1 MFPDEKYMN
10 LDSEN
15 DDLKFGF
22 FSYFSSNSSRG
33 NCPCENSMND
43 SNISNPLEL
52 SPSSIDNSF
61 TKDGTS
67 SSQSLNDPI
76 SIQNNASY
84 NLAYSTFL
92 KFVNLL
98 PNSPLLNIS
107 LDNGQILFQNI
118 EYNETTGYLPLYPKE
133 YNLRAYDNNLILRN
147 IEHPSI
153 NLKPNK
159 FYTLSVV
166 GSIDSP
172 NSLKML
178 ISEDSTKK

>member
-10 LDSEN
+10 IDSEN

-22 FSYFSSNSSRG
+22 FSYFSSDSRG

-43 SNISNPLEL
+43 S
-52 SPSSIDNSF
+52 
-61 TKDGTS
+61 
-67 SSQSLNDPI
+67 
-76 SIQNNASY
+76 Y

-92 KFVNLL
+92 KFINLL

-133 YNLRAYDNNLILRN
+133 YSLRAYDNNLILRN